1 VATKKPTTQDL
12 KEQLNAAQYE
22 AVTTTQGPVLV
33 IAGAGSGKTR
43 VIEFRALHLVQSG
56 VDPESILLLT
66 FTRRSAQEMIQR
78 ASRNDPRCAKIDGG
92 TFHSFAS
99 RILRRNSRPFG
110 LSSSF
115 TIYDEGDAEEA
126 IRRCCNKIGYD
137 QDKEFPKKNELKSV
151 FSVCVNKDVSVDD
164 AVQKMYSDYDDWIGD
179 IKVVQK
185 EYTEYKR
192 RNNCLDYDDLLIYL
206 KLVLD
211 NPEVRQKISSQ
222 YRYIMVDEYQDTNRV
237 QADIVELLSKENGNV
252 MAVGDD
258 AQSIYGFRGANHL
271 NILRFPERFPGCK
284 VIKLE
289 ENYRSTQPILD
300 VGNAVLTNMKDKF
313 EKRLV
318 SGIGLTGE
326 KPSLHQF
333 NDMYEEADWVAR
345 RVEGLRA
352 SGVPVREIA
361 ILFRTA
367 YAAMPLQSELI
378 KRDIRF
384 RLFGGR
390 KFYETAHVRDV
401 IAYLRIVANPID
413 ELAWHRVLLLLPGIG
428 TKTVERLLQLISTQ
442 DNLARIIDTAI
453 TPFCSGQ
460 KHSDTLASF
469 RDLLQS
475 INSPSVAPA
484 QALDR
489 VISHYEPIMKVKH
502 KKDASRTKEL
512 LMLRN
517 MAKRYGSL
525 KEFLAD
531 VSVDPDKEGPD
542 DSEYLTL
549 STVHSAKGLEWGRV
563 FLIGLVDGVF
573 PSGKAVMGDDSSE
586 IEEEQ
591 RLFYV
596 AVTRAKD
603 ELFMSLYNRSGSGEK
618 PVDGPS
624 RFLTPK
630 NVQTTIEQRSFAPV
644 VSRGKTD
651 YYRKFRRR

>member
-1 VATKKPTTQDL
+1 
-12 KEQLNAAQYE
+12 
-22 AVTTTQGPVLV
+22 
-33 IAGAGSGKTR
+33 
-43 VIEFRALHLVQSG
+43 
-56 VDPESILLLT
+56 
-66 FTRRSAQEMIQR
+66 
-78 ASRNDPRCAKIDGG
+78 
-92 TFHSFAS
+92 
-99 RILRRNSRPFG
+99 NSRPFG

-137 QDKEFPKKNELKSV
+137 QDKDFPKKNELKSV
-151 FSVCVNKDVSVDD
+151 FSVCVNKDMSVDD

-206 KLVLD
+206 KLALD
-211 NPEVRQKISSQ
+211 NHEVRQKISSQ

-271 NILRFPERFPGCK
+271 NILRFPERFPGCR

-300 VGNAVLTNMKDKF
+300 VGNAVLTNMKHKF

-318 SGIGLTGE
+318 SGMGLTGG

-352 SGVPVREIA
+352 SGVPMREIA

-453 TPFCSGQ
+453 TPFCTGQ

-475 INSPSVAPA
+475 INSPSVGPA

-489 VISHYEPIMKVKH
+489 VIIHYEPIMKVKH

-573 PSGKAVMGDDSSE
+573 PSGRSLMGDDSSE

-603 ELFMSLYNRSGSGEK
+603 ELYMSLYNRNGSGEK

-630 NVQTTIEQRSFAPV
+630 NVQAAIEQRSFAPIA
-644 VSRGKTD
+644 GAKQGT
-651 YYRKFRRR
+651 YRRRFRKW